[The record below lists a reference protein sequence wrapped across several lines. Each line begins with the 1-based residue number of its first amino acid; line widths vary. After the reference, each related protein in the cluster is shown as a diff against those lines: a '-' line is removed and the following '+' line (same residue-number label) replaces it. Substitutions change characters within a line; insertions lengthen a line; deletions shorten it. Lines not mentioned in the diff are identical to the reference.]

1 MGPVPPGKIII
12 ATNRRN
18 WYNDFNINTRGG
30 DAMNI
35 ILLAV
40 IIGAIGGTVSAIK
53 NPKPT
58 DTKKA
63 KSILALLILT
73 PIYTLAGLIKHAD
86 K

>member
-1 MGPVPPGKIII
+1 
-12 ATNRRN
+12 
-18 WYNDFNINTRGG
+18 
-30 DAMNI
+30 MNI